1 MASINKEHHIKRILQ
16 SGEPMTNLNEAME
29 EIKLLNQFD
38 LGSTA
43 NGIKV
48 HSHEASKEAV
58 AAATRLFE
66 KGLTD
71 HVDGGYLTDRGLV
84 AADHAQSLLRLLSK

>member
-1 MASINKEHHIKRILQ
+1 MYS
-16 SGEPMTNLNEAME
+16 NERLE

-43 NGIKV
+43 NGIKI
-48 HSHEASKEAV
+48 HTKEASQEMI
-58 AAATRLFE
+58 AAAERLFD

-71 HVDGGYLTDRGLV
+71 HVDGGYLTDRGIE
-84 AADHAQSLLRLLSK
+84 AANHAQSLMRLLSE